1 MIHPLLIIII
11 VLFRIAEP
19 EPDQILTEDYHFL
32 VTDGIIKKLRQRND
46 TLFEIQCYPD
56 WSCIE
61 KPTHQ
66 YRIIR
71 SETVAPITVLY
82 LERLESIR
90 FSTDPYPANRFSLLA
105 INKSDSNKIGYL
117 DFKRGLTKV
126 DIDTMRLDPL
136 SLKDKFF
143 FSWYGDRYLKVLS
156 VNRKMKT
163 KEDAQSILDLVKSG
177 RFQKLIEQ
185 YQKTATSDLYGSGLT
200 AELFTRACIEK
211 KIDPVGAGILF
222 NKLLVEE

>member
-1 MIHPLLIIII
+1 M
-11 VLFRIAEP
+11 
-19 EPDQILTEDYHFL
+19 
-32 VTDGIIKKLRQRND
+32 
-46 TLFEIQCYPD
+46 
-56 WSCIE
+56 
-61 KPTHQ
+61 HQ

-71 SETVAPITVLY
+71 IETAAPITVLY
-82 LERLESIR
+82 LESLDSITL
-90 FSTDPYPANRFSLLA
+90 STDPYPANRFSLLA

-117 DFKRGLTKV
+117 DLNRGFTRA

-143 FSWYGDRYLKVLS
+143 FSWYGNRYLKVLS

-177 RFQKLIEQ
+177 RFKTLIDQ
-185 YQKTATSDLYGSGLT
+185 YQKTAPSDLYGSGLT

-222 NKLLVEE
+222 NRLSVGE